1 MPLSIFTPWYQRFNK
16 WLWQTPSQDL
26 TLPMR
31 YLRRFCRILYAVIRD
46 LTQGPTNLHAMGLV
60 YGTLLAIVPFLA
72 LTFSV
77 LKSFGVHNQL
87 EPVLQNLLLAPLG
100 SRSQEIIDNVI
111 GFVDNI
117 QVRVLGAVGLGL
129 LVFTV
134 LSLVQKVDHAF
145 NQTWRVHQPRPLTQ
159 KLSNYLSV
167 MLIGPLL
174 AFSALGATA
183 TIVSSD
189 TVNHLLEV
197 APLSWL
203 FTLMTRLAPYVFII
217 VLFTFMYV
225 LIPNTKVRLRP
236 ALIGGT
242 VAGITWQSVG
252 YLFTVFVAGS
262 GRFAAIYSGF
272 AVGVLLL
279 VWIYLAWLILLTGAT
294 VAYYSQH
301 SHQITPRRQTRPSA
315 QGDEQ
320 LGLSLM
326 YRIAHRFDQG
336 LTAPTLMH
344 LVTSSNAD
352 PETTDRLVRKLL
364 DHHLLVRT
372 EDLGLVPAKPLD
384 QTSLTQ
390 LLAALRANDHMPLTG
405 PGQNAQVRATIE
417 ELEAAL
423 AEHFDQ
429 RSLEDWVRQPSN
441 DR

>member
-1 MPLSIFTPWYQRFNK
+1 MPLSTLKPGYQRFHT
-16 WLWQTPSQDL
+16 WLWQTPSRKL
-26 TLPMR
+26 TPPIR

-46 LTQGPTNLHAMGLV
+46 FTQGPTNLYAMGLV

-72 LTFSV
+72 LSFSV

-87 EPVLQNLLLAPLG
+87 EPLLQNLLLAPLG
-100 SRSQEIIDNVI
+100 GRGQEIIDNVL

-134 LSLVQKVDHAF
+134 LSLVQKVDRAF
-145 NQTWRVHQPRPLTQ
+145 NETWRVHQQRPLTQ
-159 KLSNYLSV
+159 KLSNYLSIT
-167 MLIGPLL
+167 LIGPLL

-183 TIVSSD
+183 TLVGSD
-189 TVNHLLEV
+189 TVHHLLEV
-197 APLSWL
+197 APLGWL
-203 FTLMTRLAPYVFII
+203 YSLLTRLAPYAFII
-217 VLFTFMYV
+217 ALFTFMYV
-225 LIPNTKVRLRP
+225 LIPNTKVRLGP

-262 GRFAAIYSGF
+262 GRFTAIYSGF

-301 SHQITPRRQTRPSA
+301 AHQITPRRQTRPSA

-320 LGLSLM
+320 LGLALM

-336 LTAPTLMH
+336 LSAPTLMQ

-364 DHHLLVRT
+364 NHHLLVRT

-384 QTSLTQ
+384 QISLTQ
-390 LLAALRANDHMPLTG
+390 LLAALRSNDQLPLTG
-405 PGQNAQVRATIE
+405 PGQNAQVRATQK

-423 AEHFDQ
+423 AKQFDQ
-429 RSLEDWVRQPSN
+429 INLEDWVRQAN
-441 DR
+441 

>member
-1 MPLSIFTPWYQRFNK
+1 
-16 WLWQTPSQDL
+16 
-26 TLPMR
+26 MR

-72 LTFSV
+72 LSFSV

-87 EPVLQNLLLAPLG
+87 EPLLQNLLLAPLG
-100 SRSQEIIDNVI
+100 GSGQEIIDNVLS
-111 GFVDNI
+111 FVDNI

-145 NQTWRVHQPRPLTQ
+145 NETWRVHQARPLTQ

-167 MLIGPLL
+167 TLIGPLL

-183 TIVSSD
+183 TAVSSD
-189 TVNHLLEV
+189 TVHHLLEV
-197 APLSWL
+197 VPLGWL
-203 FTLMTRLAPYVFII
+203 YSLLTRLAPYAFII

-225 LIPNTKVRLRP
+225 LIPNTKVRLGP
-236 ALIGGT
+236 ALIGST

-262 GRFAAIYSGF
+262 GRFTAIYSGF

-279 VWIYLAWLILLTGAT
+279 VWIYLAWLILLTGAS

-301 SHQITPRRQTRPSA
+301 AHQISPRRQPRPSA
-315 QGDEQ
+315 QGDEH

-336 LTAPTLMH
+336 LSAPTLMQ

-364 DHHLLVRT
+364 KHHLLVRT
-372 EDLGLVPAKPLD
+372 EELGLVPAKPLN
-384 QTSLTQ
+384 QVSLAQ
-390 LLAALRANDHMPLTG
+390 LLAALRANDQMPLTG
-405 PGQNAQVRATIE
+405 PGQNAQVQATVQ

-429 RSLEDWVRQPSN
+429 RSLEAWVRQTH
-441 DR
+441 